1 MIADF
6 ISSLF
11 GDFSNPFLS
20 LVVWLTALWIAWYF
34 WSFVLRPQVYKHEP
48 PIYPYWIPFVGH
60 LRSFVKDAGTLVKKA
75 ESHFGKGELFGVQI
89 AGQKLYIITSAEAT
103 KHFYR
108 NTTALNFTAFQL
120 DTLKQFGMSAA
131 GCALMRKSVDDHR
144 KGRNQ
149 LNVDLIVD
157 VHHRNLHSNATLDLI
172 ARPIVDFISSTL
184 RNETLPQECVKSSM
198 LNCDGEIVSLY
209 KLCEEI
215 ILRANMTGFWGQDLL
230 NIAPDLVS
238 TTSTLDRCFHNLLL
252 RMPRMLEPE
261 VYNLRD
267 KVLDYFN
274 RYMDIPV
281 ESRQYVSPLIK
292 ELEQISRD
300 LGLGQRDIAV
310 YHLAWLLASNN
321 NIHAAC
327 FWILVHLAQE
337 PDLAARVREE
347 TASFVHSNFSDVGSI
362 KDRLPNLAALWQE
375 VLRFYGGPHT
385 SGRHVQEDTIFEGK
399 KLPRGASLLVAT
411 STLHRDKA
419 LWGFDAD
426 QFVSDRFLRS
436 PQLSK
441 EANYRPFGGGVS
453 YCSGRNLAFIEMATT
468 VACLL
473 DRFDIRAQPGI
484 QQLPRPFKAAPLLGI
499 VHVVE
504 GDDMFVQ
511 LVPRAGKAVETEEV
525 EN

>member
-1 MIADF
+1 MIAD
-6 ISSLF
+6 ILASLF
-11 GDFSNPFLS
+11 GDFGNPILS
-20 LVVWLTALWIAWYF
+20 LSVWSTALWIVWYL
-34 WSFVLRPQVYKHEP
+34 WSFFLRPQLYKHEP
-48 PIYPYWIPFVGH
+48 PIYPYLIPFVGH

-75 ESHFGKGELFGVQI
+75 ESYFGKGELFGVQI

-103 KHFYR
+103 KYFYR

-131 GCALMRKSVDDHR
+131 GCALMRESVSECA
-144 KGRNQ
+144 KGRDQ
-149 LNVDLIVD
+149 RNVDLIVD
-157 VHHRNLHSNATLDLI
+157 VHHRNLHSTATLDQI
-172 ARPIVDFISSTL
+172 ARPIVQFISSTL
-184 RNETLPQECVKSSM
+184 HNETLPQECVRSSVI
-198 LNCDGEIVSLY
+198 NGNGKIVSLY
-209 KLCEEI
+209 ILCEEV
-215 ILRANMTGFWGQDLL
+215 ILRANITGFWGQDLL
-230 NIAPDLVS
+230 QIAPDLVS

-252 RMPRMLEPE
+252 RMPRVLEPE

-274 RYMDIPV
+274 RYMDIPA

-292 ELEQISRD
+292 ELEQTSRD
-300 LGLGQRDIAV
+300 LGLSQPDIAV

-337 PDLAARVREE
+337 PDLAAKVREE
-347 TASFVHSNFSDVGSI
+347 TASYVHSNFSDLGSI

-385 SGRHVQEDTIFEGK
+385 SGRHVQEDTVFAGK
-399 KLPRGASLLVAT
+399 TLRRGASLLVAT
-411 STLHRDKA
+411 STLHRDKTV
-419 LWGFDAD
+419 WGLDAD
-426 QFVSDRFLRS
+426 LFVSDRFLRN
-436 PQLSK
+436 PRLSK

-453 YCSGRNLAFIEMATT
+453 YCSGRNLAFIEMATV

-473 DRFDIRAQPGI
+473 DRFDIKAQPGA
-484 QQLPRPFKAAPLLGI
+484 QQASPRPFKAAPLLGI
-499 VHVVE
+499 MHVVE

-511 LVPRAGKAVETEEV
+511 LVPRA
-525 EN
+525 